1 MEVIL
6 APVEAAHDDN
16 DAERVEGA
24 VPTPMPPSPQP
35 GDEQL
40 LLVAVQRGDCA
51 EVARLVSW
59 GIAPSG
65 LAQDREAESAYD
77 VRGGADGAPRVAV
90 LVASGQNVNRDS
102 SLHFASISSHT
113 EVAALLLDA
122 GCSPNHRN
130 VQGHTPLHY
139 AVRANN
145 GELVRLLM
153 RNGADPDVAT
163 LKSRNTP
170 LHRAA
175 TLGCAAALEGI
186 LHSERRICADPLCR
200 NDAGHTPREEAALA
214 LEKHVRRFSRV
225 QGGGGG
231 EGDELRARSG
241 DATGPEQAQDMTAS
255 RGVVFSRRRKR
266 GAAGF
271 HALAT
276 DPEALSARTAEL
288 KNIVERLEDAEFAAL
303 LLLPTLRL
311 AWAKSI
317 LPQPSGRRL
326 SGRWLSP
333 DLVEM
338 VGARLPR
345 EDAWAR
351 ARLQFYLEEGEPA
364 PCIF

>member
-6 APVEAAHDDN
+6 APVEAAHDNN

-24 VPTPMPPSPQP
+24 VPAPMPPSPQP

-65 LAQDREAESAYD
+65 LAQDREAESAYN

-90 LVASGQNVNRDS
+90 LVGQNVNRDS

-271 HALAT
+271 PALAT

-317 LPQPSGRRL
+317 LPQPVGRRL